1 MITIRLT
8 KLGRKKLPIYGIVVT
23 NKRSARDG
31 QYIDKLGTYNASTK
45 PGEVRINEE
54 KVIKWLKIGA
64 QMSTTVR
71 SILSKAGILLKW
83 HLEQGVIKGKI
94 DENKKKAKVKEWE
107 KINEKKIN
115 KTFNYTFI

>member
-31 QYIDKLGTYNASTK
+31 KYIEKLGTYNASTK
-45 PGEVRINEE
+45 PSEVRISEE
-54 KVIKWLKIGA
+54 KVIKWLKTGA

-83 HLEQGVIKGKI
+83 HLEQGIIKGKI
-94 DENKKKAKVKEWE
+94 DENKKKANIKEWE
-107 KINEKKIN
+107 KINEKKIE

>member
-45 PGEVRINEE
+45 PGEVRINEG

-107 KINEKKIN
+107 KINEKKIDN
-115 KTFNYTFI
+115 TFNYTFI

>member
-8 KLGRKKLPIYGIVVT
+8 RLGRKKLPIYGIVVT

-31 QYIDKLGTYNASTK
+31 QYIEKLGTYNASIK
-45 PGEVRINEE
+45 PGEVRIDEE
-54 KVIKWLKIGA
+54 KVIKWLKNGA

-94 DENKKKAKVKEWE
+94 DENKKKAKINEWE
-107 KINEKKIN
+107 KVNDKKID

>member
-8 KLGRKKLPIYGIVVT
+8 RLGRKKLPIYGIVVT

-31 QYIDKLGTYNASTK
+31 QYIEKLGTYNASTK
-45 PGEVRINEE
+45 PSEVRIDEE
-54 KVIKWLKIGA
+54 KVIKWLKNGS

-94 DENKKKAKVKEWE
+94 DENKKKVKINEWE
-107 KINEKKIN
+107 KVNDKKID

>member
-31 QYIDKLGTYNASTK
+31 QYIEKLGTYNASTK
-45 PGEVRINEE
+45 PSEVRIDEE

-107 KINEKKIN
+107 KINEKKID